1 MPAPEWLDT
10 ALHIGEPLA
19 GGLIAWLGVALRYRR
34 KIRSLEST
42 LDTLRRALEGYK
54 LALEQAFHAARNAA
68 IEGDKV
74 TILQFEQRL
83 RDVSSGFEEKLR
95 QLRGDL
101 QELED
106 GHMDQTRSS
115 AHDHATAAALARDMV
130 EVREQCAE
138 TLALLNEIRGYMMAQ
153 GAKL

>member
-1 MPAPEWLDT
+1 MSAPEWLDT
-10 ALHIGEPLA
+10 ALHIAEPL
-19 GGLIAWLGVALRYRR
+19 GSGLIAWLGVALRYRR
-34 KIRSLEST
+34 KIKSLES
-42 LDTLRRALEGYK
+42 DVSTLRRALEGYK
-54 LALEQAFHAARNAA
+54 LALEQAIHAARHAA

-83 RDVSSGFEEKLR
+83 RDVSSGFEEKLE
-95 QLRGDL
+95 QLRDDL
-101 QELED
+101 EKLEA
-106 GHMDQTRSS
+106 GHIDQTRSS

-138 TLALLNEIRGYMMAQ
+138 TLALLNEIRGYMKAQ